1 MSLTLCDPGAT
12 LTAPDL
18 AALPALFRAYVKEQL
33 ADPGPLPADG
43 DFHSFQTPGDAV
55 SEKNGRR
62 AGYVCLDP
70 ARLIGVFGSHRPGE
84 CAPTVIEFDVAGLPR
99 PDEAARKT
107 LLDALAARKAEGYQK
122 AQERAQSAWNASH
135 ADLQGHAYLV
145 ARGVLD
151 VAHGQVRRH
160 SSGSLVIPMRDTA
173 NMIWNRQ
180 AIAADGRKRFLDEGR
195 LDGLGLWVPDAPMDG
210 GDWYVVEGFAKA
222 LAVHAATG
230 RPTLCAFTAGNLVAC
245 LREFQA
251 AGPSRCMIA
260 ADNDQA
266 GKIAAQTARAAF
278 PMARVLYPPDG
289 AGDWNDVM
297 VQQGREAL
305 AALLKPARLEP
316 DPLRREPP
324 PAEPYPVEALGPIL
338 GPAVRSLHRIIQAPD
353 ALIAQSLL
361 AAAALCVQPH
371 ANVIIDG
378 RVMPLS
384 LFCLTVGA
392 SGERK
397 SAVDTLALKP
407 VQERQRELVEA
418 YKADTLTHKAEVRLH
433 EQTER
438 ELLKSKVVDL
448 KAVKANRQAQQQ
460 AAAAMQ
466 EPPAPPLLPNLLV
479 GEPTAEGL
487 FKLFALG
494 QPALGLFSDEG
505 ALFVG
510 GHALAKDSR
519 LRTIGA
525 LSKLWDGKPLDRVR
539 SLDGASVL
547 YDRRLSLHL
556 MVQPRIAAE
565 LLADEVY
572 IDQGILS
579 RILLAWPTSTAGT
592 RRYVVED
599 PAQDPAVTRYWKTLA
614 TLLTRPY
621 PLRPETRN
629 ELQPRCIPLASAA
642 KAAWIQYADTI
653 ETQLG
658 DGGVLEP
665 VRGLANKA
673 AEHAA
678 RLAGVLAVIENP
690 DCAEISLVQVR
701 AGIGL
706 MDYYLTE
713 ALRVQS
719 VGIGDPVLRLAEQVL
734 TWMHD
739 AGHTHVYPAVVYQRG
754 PYSVRDAETARRVL
768 AILEKHRWLVKQPD
782 GKEIDGTYRREAWEV
797 VPKEGQP

>member
-1 MSLTLCDPGAT
+1 MFTVPPDSNTVCVPLEHMDPAII
-12 LTAPDL
+12 TA
-18 AALPALFRAYVKEQL
+18 
-33 ADPGPLPADG
+33 
-43 DFHSFQTPGDAV
+43 SFQQACQSRGLSIPDPMVGDGQFQRFSTNGKSSDKAGFYLLDLPTGTGLAGCWRSGIKISFEAV
-55 SEKNGRR
+55 PANDTEANKTAREQEKQRQRTAHQALREQVQVEAQGTAQRLYN
-62 AGYVCLDP
+62 AASSDP
-70 ARLIGVFGSHRPGE
+70 A
-84 CAPTVIEFDVAGLPR
+84 TV
-99 PDEAARKT
+99 AA
-107 LLDALAARKAEGYQK
+107 
-122 AQERAQSAWNASH
+122 H
-135 ADLQGHAYLV
+135 PYLV
-145 ARGVLD
+145 AKGV
-151 VAHGQVRRH
+151 
-160 SSGSLVIPMRDTA
+160 
-173 NMIWNRQ
+173 
-180 AIAADGRKRFLDEGR
+180 
-195 LDGLGLWVPDAPMDG
+195 
-210 GDWYVVEGFAKA
+210 
-222 LAVHAATG
+222 TG
-230 RPTLCAFTAGNLVAC
+230 
-245 LREFQA
+245 
-251 AGPSRCMIA
+251 
-260 ADNDQA
+260 
-266 GKIAAQTARAAF
+266 IAAQAGCRVQKNVLLIPLFDASGDLWSLQTIKPDGTKAFLPGARRTGLFWKIGDGSPVYLAEGPATALSIAAADQTAVCCFGKSNLLAVAKTFRDTQTVIVAADHDEPGLTAGRTVREVLGCALVYPPTAGQDFNDLHCTEGLDAVRAAL
-278 PMARVLYPPDG
+278 V
-289 AGDWNDVM
+289 
-297 VQQGREAL
+297 
-305 AALLKPARLEP
+305 AAPSTP

-338 GPAVRSLHRIIQAPD
+338 GSAVRSLHRIIQAPD

-361 AAAALCVQPH
+361 AAAALCAQPH
-371 ANVIIDG
+371 ANAIIDG
-378 RVMPLS
+378 RVLPLS

-418 YKADTLTHKAEVRLH
+418 FKADTLTHKAEVRLH

-494 QPALGLFSDEG
+494 QPSLGLFSDEG

-592 RRYVVED
+592 RRYVIED
-599 PAQDPAVTRYWKTLA
+599 PAQDPAVTRYWKTLT

-690 DCAEISLVQVR
+690 DCAEISLVQVQ
-701 AGIGL
+701 AGMGL

-719 VGIGDPVLRLAEQVL
+719 VGIGDPVLRLAETAL
-734 TWMHD
+734 NWLHD
-739 AGHTHVYPAVVYQRG
+739 AHLTEVYPVLIYQRG
-754 PYSVRDAETARRVL
+754 PHGIREADTARRVL
-768 AILEKHRWLVKQPD
+768 AVLEKHRWLVKRPD
-782 GKEIDGTYRREAWEV
+782 GKEIDGAYRREVWEV
-797 VPKEGQP
+797 VPKERPA